1 MKRIAAALLLAPAA
15 VACDPPGR
23 PIEHPGLERLKPGI
37 SGELDAR
44 GVFGVPGV
52 IVEAGDG
59 SRGFQYS
66 LGPERPAHCL
76 RRHRHRWPPGPRAE
90 RARAGNLLVG
100 GAESVA
106 SGRAPPSRPP
116 GRPR

>member
-37 SGELDAR
+37 SGELDVR
-44 GVFGVPGV
+44 GVFGVPGA

-59 SRGFQYS
+59 SRGLQCP
-66 LGPERPAHCL
+66 LGPERPAHGL
-76 RRHRHRWPPGPRAE
+76 RRHRHRWPSDPSAE
-90 RARAGNLLVG
+90 RARTGNLLC
-100 GAESVA
+100 
-106 SGRAPPSRPP
+106 R
-116 GRPR
+116 